1 MAASPSRPPSG
12 YPPPSEDPTRSHPQ
26 KEAGPSQWLV
36 DGYNVLHAVLLPG
49 HLRGQT
55 RWWDHEGRERLIQ
68 RVRRFDGIE
77 SNPKPLLGPVGPRIG
92 RWPQVC
98 VVFDGT
104 EPMAEPADHHNPI
117 DVVFAPSADA
127 YLVSRA
133 RRADPTEAVFV
144 VSNDRQVAGRCA
156 HAGATIVSPRD
167 FMARC
172 PEDT

>member
-1 MAASPSRPPSG
+1 MAGSPSRPPSG
-12 YPPPSEDPTRSHPQ
+12 YPPRSGDPSQPHRQ
-26 KEAGPSQWLV
+26 KETGPSQWLV

-49 HLRGQT
+49 HLRDQT

-77 SNPKPLLGPVGPRIG
+77 SDPKPLLAPVDPQIG
-92 RWPQVC
+92 GQTQVC

-104 EPMAEPADHHNPI
+104 EPMAEAADRHSPI

-127 YLVSRA
+127 YLVARA
-133 RRADPTEAVFV
+133 RRSDPTEAVFV